1 MAQLNRAL
9 NTEDF
14 TAVEWILREEGS
26 GTREV
31 FDNAI
36 LKDLPDANIRL
47 TLGHNE
53 AILKIVAGGIGM
65 SCISRLAIEP
75 LREKGQLVILD
86 TPFWQLT
93 RPLFMLVHRQK
104 YQGPG
109 LKAFMKFCEAK

>member
-1 MAQLNRAL
+1 M
-9 NTEDF
+9 
-14 TAVEWILREEGS
+14 
-26 GTREV
+26 

-75 LREKGQLVILD
+75 LLEKGQLVILD

-93 RPLFMLVHRQK
+93 RPVIHVGASSEIPRAWSKGIYEVLRREIVYKEYRSRHFFLNN
-104 YQGPG
+104 
-109 LKAFMKFCEAK
+109 

>member
-1 MAQLNRAL
+1 M
-9 NTEDF
+9 D
-14 TAVEWILREEGS
+14 LREEGS

-31 FDNAI
+31 LDNAI

-53 AILKIVAGGIGM
+53 AILKIVAGGLGM
-65 SCISRLAIEP
+65 SCISKLATEP
-75 LREKGQLVILD
+75 LREKGQLVVLD
-86 TPFWQLT
+86 TPFWSLT

-109 LKAFMKFCEAK
+109 LKAFMKFCEK